1 MHLSV
6 SYPNSLSQA
15 IGITSDRVEQLSGWV
30 TVISDKEPSEEPEY
44 KRPKPKNSTLFL
56 CEKFVITYRVFAS
69 SGNDSSFS
77 LCVSL

>member
-30 TVISDKEPSEEPEY
+30 TVISDKETSEEPEY
-44 KRPKPKNSTLFL
+44 KRPKPKTSTLFL